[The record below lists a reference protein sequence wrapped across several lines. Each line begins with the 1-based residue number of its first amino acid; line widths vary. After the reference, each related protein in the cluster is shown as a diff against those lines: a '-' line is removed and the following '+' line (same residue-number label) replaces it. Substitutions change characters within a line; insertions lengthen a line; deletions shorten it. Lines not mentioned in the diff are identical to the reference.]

1 MASAVSRDSCSVCA
15 EVAFG
20 LVPTVWEMTGQYSDF
35 EMNTCVAS
43 MLLVL
48 FAILKLHLLT

>member
-20 LVPTVWEMTGQYSDF
+20 LVPTVWEMTGQYLPGEEKHPPF
-35 EMNTCVAS
+35 
-43 MLLVL
+43 
-48 FAILKLHLLT
+48 